1 MCEVIMSLMLL
12 VCRSQRMHGS
22 TGLRYI
28 CTVVTTLMQMWCRL
42 QHRVWLLLN
51 PKPIPAAWVQVAA
64 YARQHRYL
72 QQEYDTA
79 AMRLQAVERILKQ
92 YQCSTSE
99 ELLSETSN
107 AQADLD
113 RYYEIAGRLAC
124 NT

>member
-1 MCEVIMSLMLL
+1 MQSCHNPDAACVQ
-12 VCRSQRMHGS
+12 VAAYARQHKSQVH
-22 TGLRYI
+22 
-28 CTVVTTLMQMWCRL
+28 MQSC
-42 QHRVWLLLN
+42 HDPDADV
-51 PKPIPAAWVQVAA
+51 VQVAA

-92 YQCSTSE
+92 YQCGTSE

-113 RYYEIAGRLAC
+113 RYYEIAGRGASPKQM
-124 NT
+124 